1 MIYTYKTEGRSPKY
15 FSNYQN
21 LIDLFIDLRY
31 GNLNPKEVLK
41 NQINFKADLDEKK
54 KKKKKSKNKNRKQK
68 CNTNFFSLK
77 RKNYYFFRYYSFL
90 LSEAKYKAKY
100 ERGLKML
107 TPKQELQRLPIALA
121 QVKADNTS
129 ENLSDILYIFYIEQ
143 KKLLR
148 NYTTT

>member
-1 MIYTYKTEGRSPKY
+1 M
-15 FSNYQN
+15 
-21 LIDLFIDLRY
+21 
-31 GNLNPKEVLK
+31 
-41 NQINFKADLDEKK
+41 KK
-54 KKKKKSKNKNRKQK
+54 KKKKEIEIKNRKQK

>member
-1 MIYTYKTEGRSPKY
+1 
-15 FSNYQN
+15 
-21 LIDLFIDLRY
+21 
-31 GNLNPKEVLK
+31 
-41 NQINFKADLDEKK
+41 
-54 KKKKKSKNKNRKQK
+54 
-68 CNTNFFSLK
+68 
-77 RKNYYFFRYYSFL
+77 
-90 LSEAKYKAKY
+90 
-100 ERGLKML
+100 ML

>member
-1 MIYTYKTEGRSPKY
+1 M
-15 FSNYQN
+15 
-21 LIDLFIDLRY
+21 
-31 GNLNPKEVLK
+31 
-41 NQINFKADLDEKK
+41 
-54 KKKKKSKNKNRKQK
+54 KSKIKNRKQK

-77 RKNYYFFRYYSFL
+77 RKNYCFFRDYSFL

-107 TPKQELQRLPIALA
+107 TPKQKLQRLPIALA

-129 ENLSDILYIFYIEQ
+129 ENLSDTLNIFYIEQ

-148 NYTTT
+148 NYTTTS

>member
-54 KKKKKSKNKNRKQK
+54 KKKRNRKSKTENRSVIQI
-68 CNTNFFSLK
+68 FFH
-77 RKNYYFFRYYSFL
+77 
-90 LSEAKYKAKY
+90 
-100 ERGLKML
+100 
-107 TPKQELQRLPIALA
+107 
-121 QVKADNTS
+121 
-129 ENLSDILYIFYIEQ
+129 
-143 KKLLR
+143 
-148 NYTTT
+148 

>member
-1 MIYTYKTEGRSPKY
+1 MKI
-15 FSNYQN
+15 
-21 LIDLFIDLRY
+21 
-31 GNLNPKEVLK
+31 
-41 NQINFKADLDEKK
+41 
-54 KKKKKSKNKNRKQK
+54 KNRKQK
-68 CNTNFFSLK
+68 CNTNFFSLN
-77 RKNYYFFRYYSFL
+77 RKNYYFFRDYSFL

-107 TPKQELQRLPIALA
+107 TPKQKLQRLPIALA

-129 ENLSDILYIFYIEQ
+129 ENLSDISYIFYIEQ

>member
-1 MIYTYKTEGRSPKY
+1 M
-15 FSNYQN
+15 
-21 LIDLFIDLRY
+21 
-31 GNLNPKEVLK
+31 
-41 NQINFKADLDEKK
+41 KK
-54 KKKKKSKNKNRKQK
+54 KKKKKSKIKNRKQK

-107 TPKQELQRLPIALA
+107 TPKQKLQRLPIALA

-129 ENLSDILYIFYIEQ
+129 ENLLNEIGQIIYSLYRAKETTIKVYHNVMNSI
-143 KKLLR
+143 KL
-148 NYTTT
+148 